1 MDDSSPESSA
11 EDGSPPVPPAA
22 DVPPDSAEPSIPQHL
37 ESDMAIPTA
46 VNGQITDA
54 VTQSNVSVLGN
65 APAEAMGALFLAA
78 AHAQGLAA
86 ANTVAAQQQA
96 FSLAQAVTTRCV
108 MALLDGKAV

>member
-11 EDGSPPVPPAA
+11 EDGSPSAA
-22 DVPPDSAEPSIPQHL
+22 DVPPDSAEPSTTQHL

-54 VTQSNVSVLGN
+54 VTQSNVSVLGS
-65 APAEAMGALFLAA
+65 APAEALGSLFLAT

-86 ANTVAAQQQA
+86 ANAVAAQQQA
-96 FSLAQAVTTRCV
+96 FTMAQAVTTRCV
-108 MALLDGKAV
+108 MDLLDGKAV